1 MSSNGDT
8 NVVLRGVTHGAVDF
22 LIKPVRVE
30 ELRNVWQH
38 VVRRRSLHVSR
49 ASDEHSGLDSDQVGS
64 HQVVQEQGQRAARVV
79 GELGRSLDA
88 CRGCSQEPL
97 PHAAACPRTTALRLA
112 CLPAHA
118 PAHLLPP
125 PPLLQ
130 HTHGIKRKES
140 DVIQVQH
147 ETQGANKKPRV
158 VWSVEMHQ
166 QVGGAASRLP
176 GSSRAL
182 GGCFQAR
189 RWVCRHCVPGC
200 SVATRNA
207 LLWRYWLTLPSAPL
221 CALPA
226 VCGRGEP
233 AGRGQGRAQAHPR
246 PDERGGADPRERGL
260 APAGKQAGAAGSWQA
275 GKGRISGACD
285 RRTQRAATRTPACP
299 CLPAEHAAPAPPGPH
314 PLQKYRLYLK
324 RAQGLQNSKSGKGH
338 KAAQEAALL
347 DPQAAAAAAA
357 VAAGAGPSSVFAQV
371 AAQQAMQQ
379 QTGMPTQMP
388 GMPPQGMVMS
398 MAMPG
403 MPAAAAAMAW
413 QQQTM
418 AMQAAAAAAAATGA
432 LPGAMV
438 PPPGLPFPMPP
449 GSMMPPQ
456 VAAAMAAGMP
466 MGMMPPGMDGSML
479 GGMVYGQPPPGA
491 MAGMQQGGAAAAAAR
506 AQQPAQQQP
515 AQQQQAAQEAASPQD
530 VAQPAAAAAVNQ
542 EPASGFPAASA
553 QHPSNVSA
561 LTADSRLGSN
571 VQHGGSDTSNGN
583 SGGLVSCSGV
593 VHAYGRRQLCATP
606 CQPCIPACLPARLPA
621 CLPACLPAH
630 H

>member
-1 MSSNGDT
+1 MTSNSVGEGSEGHAQNSSSTDGSANFSPSGLKVLVVDDDPMCLKVVSAMLQRCNYEVETRTSGQEALQLLRERQEQHHQFDLVLSDVYMPDMDGFKLLEHIGLELELPVIMMSSNGDT

-49 ASDEHSGLDSDQVGS
+49 ASDEHSGLDSDQ
-64 HQVVQEQGQRAARVV
+64 
-79 GELGRSLDA
+79 
-88 CRGCSQEPL
+88 
-97 PHAAACPRTTALRLA
+97 
-112 CLPAHA
+112 
-118 PAHLLPP
+118 
-125 PPLLQ
+125 

-166 QVGGAASRLP
+166 QFVDAVNQLGVDKAVPKRILDLMNVEGLTRENVAS
-176 GSSRAL
+176 
-182 GGCFQAR
+182 
-189 RWVCRHCVPGC
+189 H
-200 SVATRNA
+200 
-207 LLWRYWLTLPSAPL
+207 
-221 CALPA
+221 
-226 VCGRGEP
+226 
-233 AGRGQGRAQAHPR
+233 
-246 PDERGGADPRERGL
+246 
-260 APAGKQAGAAGSWQA
+260 
-275 GKGRISGACD
+275 
-285 RRTQRAATRTPACP
+285 
-299 CLPAEHAAPAPPGPH
+299 
-314 PLQKYRLYLK
+314 LQKYRLYLK

-418 AMQAAAAAAAATGA
+418 AMQAAAAAAAASGA

-583 SGGLVSCSGV
+583 SGGLDDLGPVTGGLGDTESLMNALNADAFLSD
-593 VHAYGRRQLCATP
+593 T
-606 CQPCIPACLPARLPA
+606 LPLPRLEMDDFLDSFLTNDKP
-621 CLPACLPAH
+621 LGEGL
-630 H
+630 